1 MSRFDESKIDI
12 LFVMG
17 DIDRQI
23 LEDIREALGSI
34 REQIGLI
41 DARLA
46 QLADGLAEGGIV
58 NEAGDEGDGVKREEM
73 PVQEALETL
82 MQEPSP
88 ESPAATSPAEE
99 RRDPARFAWRT
110 DRPGTPVRNI
120 FSAISLNDRLLYIRD
135 LFAGDPVLFQKTI
148 SVFNSIS
155 SLAEAEAYIR
165 SHFPEWK
172 MDSDTVYRFMM
183 AVRRRLS

>member
-1 MSRFDESKIDI
+1 MNEAGEAGDAAELPELSALEAAESGMSSVE
-12 LFVMG
+12 
-17 DIDRQI
+17 
-23 LEDIREALGSI
+23 
-34 REQIGLI
+34 
-41 DARLA
+41 
-46 QLADGLAEGGIV
+46 DGLARLEGSF
-58 NEAGDEGDGVKREEM
+58 AEGDGVKREEM
-73 PVQEALETL
+73 PVQEANETL
-82 MQEPSP
+82 V
-88 ESPAATSPAEE
+88 
-99 RRDPARFAWRT
+99 RDPARFAWRT

-120 FSAISLNDRLLYIRD
+120 LSAISLNDRLLYIRD